1 MLTKPPLSFIGN
13 KSKYKKIFI
22 EVLKRNF
29 NDQYVY
35 VDLFGGSGYLSYV
48 VKYIFPNAKVIYNDY
63 DNYLDRVKHISD
75 TNKILQ
81 DINKIFNE
89 DNLKRSEKA
98 NAETKAKVI
107 NLLEDKISNNEY
119 IDINTISSQILFSGN
134 STKDIKVLKARPIY
148 NRINKKPL
156 DKKQAEEY
164 IKAFNDIKITHCDY
178 MELYNKYKDKD
189 NVVLLVDPPYLDT
202 NCDTYN
208 MSWEYIDFI
217 KVLSILR
224 HKQWFYFTSNKT
236 KIYELLKYFD
246 ETFDTNILK
255 GTETYKR
262 QTSINHQ
269 GKYDDILI
277 VKSNK

>member
-22 EVLKRNF
+22 QVLKRNF

-75 TNKILQ
+75 TNKIIQ
-81 DINKIFNE
+81 EINEIFIK

-98 NAETKAKVI
+98 NDETKAKVI
-107 NLLEDKISNNEY
+107 KLLEEKISNDEY
-119 IDINTISSQILFSGN
+119 IDINTITSQTLFSGT
-134 STKDIKVLKARPIY
+134 STKDIDVFKTRSLY

-156 DKKQAEEY
+156 DEKQAEEY
-164 IKAFNDIKITHCDY
+164 IKAFNDIEITHCDY
-178 MELYNKYKDKD
+178 MELYNKYKDED

-246 ETFDTNILK
+246 ETFNTNILPN
-255 GTETYKR
+255 TETYKR
-262 QTSINHQ
+262 QTNITYS
-269 GKYDDILI
+269 GKYEDILI